1 MWDWFINWMTSIL
14 AGIESFCGDWGLAV
28 IILTV
33 IIRLLIMPL
42 MTKST
47 ASSAKMQALQ
57 PKMQE
62 IQEKYQDDPQRMQEE
77 MQKFYS
83 ENKFNPLGGCLPIII
98 QMPVFFALFTVAK
111 NVPSDASFYGI
122 LPSIS
127 ISPSQAVADYGW
139 LGGGLPYVL
148 FVAAFGV
155 LTLLPMLMNAKN
167 MPEEQRS
174 QNLIMAIV
182 MAVMM
187 VWFGWTVPAAVLLYY
202 DASAI
207 WQVAQQKFVTQKV
220 MDKVKAETEAKLA
233 EQGVDSKIEVVRRE
247 KKARPRKKG

>member
-1 MWDWFINWMTSIL
+1 MWDWFINLMTSIL

-28 IILTV
+28 IILTI

-42 MTKST
+42 MTRST
-47 ASSAKMQALQ
+47 RSSAKMQALQ
-57 PKMQE
+57 PKMME
-62 IQEKYQDDPQRMQEE
+62 LQEKYQNDPERLQEE
-77 MQKFYS
+77 MQKFYA

-98 QMPVFFALFTVAK
+98 QMPVFFALFTVVK
-111 NVPSDASFYGI
+111 NVPADACFYNI

-127 ISPSQAVADYGW
+127 VSPSGALSQWGW
-139 LGGGLPYVL
+139 GGAWVYIL

-155 LTLLPMLMNAKN
+155 LTLIPMLMNMKN
-167 MPEEQRS
+167 LPEEQKS
-174 QNLIMAIV
+174 QQIIMGVV

-207 WQVAQQKFVTQKV
+207 WQVAQQKFVTQRV
-220 MDKVKAETEAKLA
+220 MDQVKAEQA
-233 EQGVDSKIEVVRRE
+233 EKDAQRGQIIEVTRRE
-247 KKARPRKKG
+247 QKKRQHKKR

>member
-1 MWDWFINWMTSIL
+1 MWDWFINWMTSVL

-33 IIRLLIMPL
+33 IIRLLITPL

-47 ASSAKMQALQ
+47 RSSAKMQALQ
-57 PKMQE
+57 PKMME
-62 IQEKYQDDPQRMQEE
+62 LQEKYQDDPQRMQEE

-83 ENKFNPLGGCLPIII
+83 ENKFNPLGGCLPILI

-111 NVPSDASFYGI
+111 NVPSDASFYGV

-127 ISPSQAVADYGW
+127 ISPAQAVAQYGW
-139 LGGGLPYVL
+139 LGYGLVYVL

-155 LTLLPMLMNAKN
+155 LTLIPMLMNMKN
-167 MPEEQRS
+167 MPEEQHS
-174 QNLIMAIV
+174 QNLIMGIV

-187 VWFGWTVPAAVLLYY
+187 VWFGWSVPAAVLLYY

-207 WQVAQQKFVTQKV
+207 WQVAQQKFITQRV
-220 MDKVKAETEAKLA
+220 MDQVKEEQAAKEAA
-233 EQGVDSKIEVVRRE
+233 QGRVIEVERRE
-247 KKARPRKKG
+247 TKKRQHKKN